1 MAAVGED
8 KLAAAEA
15 GNLGGAPAA
24 GAPVTEMSL
33 SEKVGAG
40 GGSFTLS
47 VADLGYSI
55 KLKNDKKV
63 CSCCCSETGSARV
76 FMPVTRMLGATLS
89 NICMCRVLPH
99 EHDESCSAAVAERN
113 CR

>member
-15 GNLGGAPAA
+15 GSLGGAPAA
-24 GAPVTEMSL
+24 AAPATEMSL

-63 CSCCCSETGSARV
+63 CSCCSETCSAQV
-76 FMPVTRMLGATLS
+76 FMPVRRIQGAMSST
-89 NICMCRVLPH
+89 
-99 EHDESCSAAVAERN
+99 SCGSEY
-113 CR
+113 